1 MFYSHEILTDRQY
14 GVATIWI
21 VATIGSRSQT
31 KRVTRKAIQE
41 VEIQKAVGKIIEP
54 GAPIALRLQGNL
66 LFGVSGVLNQQ
77 CQYLLTDA
85 QKVNFHMNAFFK
97 SITRNDMDVGAG
109 NGRRENLMILD
120 DPDFA
125 SGFIPRMP
133 AFDEDMFLV
142 NSNGRNGTQK
152 TSSQMSPPSLAL
164 GSGSASSPG
173 GFQLQLDVP
182 RSDTPDHNQ
191 LPQGLQGLSS
201 GQKPVPL
208 GDVGDPFGEEEFG
221 PSVDCGFIIDEDGN
235 VHEVPAIEPAVF
247 DEEILPAI
255 PSIEGRD
262 NIPQVAGPQ
271 PQADE
276 QGDIIMMDEQPLP
289 DVEALPQA
297 QHKDQPAYEQT
308 QTSPEANTQGAT
320 TQRKRKRK
328 VFQADERLEISRTV
342 LRDWQAPEAYREN
355 CCKPKRH
362 QITATEARKNAIH
375 LTFGL
380 GLANIGQNLGVPGM
394 IHPLAVQ
401 YSGDSLFTAMTGL
414 EVFNDSDKGGRKR
427 ARSASEDIEDS
438 EGEDRRVRP
447 RFEEQRAAEQQQGRG
462 DQIGDDV
469 VDLGDD
475 GLEHLSE
482 VGRDVQPA
490 LDDHPSSAMPWNRNS
505 SVIPGSSVRGQQPQF
520 GRDQPS
526 SPLNKRAG
534 SVQDIVRYSDGA
546 EFGGAE
552 FDLGFGGAGGDSNGS
567 GSDQGIGFLPLT
579 PGGDDYNL
587 DTQQGNQYARDFLD
601 REGANFL
608 SYMEQTI
615 VESGERRHDE
625 DFEKQ
630 RKWVAFDDVFVP
642 ARTERATAAQ
652 AFYHVLGLVTKGR
665 MVVEQVGIPQEPFGE
680 IHVGVKIDSES

>member
-41 VEIQKAVGKIIEP
+41 VEIHKAIEKIIEP
-54 GAPIALRLQGNL
+54 GAPIALRLQGSL
-66 LFGVSGVLNQQ
+66 LFGVSGVFNQQ

-85 QKVNFHMNAFFK
+85 QRVNFHMNAFFSSMTK
-97 SITRNDMDVGAG
+97 NDLETVPGQ
-109 NGRRENLMILD
+109 GRRENLMLMD

-125 SGFIPRMP
+125 SGFIPQMP
-133 AFDEDMFLV
+133 AFNEEMFLV

-152 TSSQMSPPSLAL
+152 TSSQMSPPSLAS

-182 RSDTPDHNQ
+182 HSDTPDHNL

-201 GQKPVPL
+201 GQKPAPL
-208 GDVGDPFGEEEFG
+208 GDIGDPFDEEELG
-221 PSVDCGFIIDEDGN
+221 PSADWGFNIDEDGN
-235 VHEVPAIEPAVF
+235 IVESAAFEPVIF
-247 DEEILPAI
+247 GEELDLPLI
-255 PSIEGRD
+255 PSIEGNE
-262 NIPQVAGPQ
+262 NIPQVVGEQ
-271 PQADE
+271 PQVNEKGDVFILGE
-276 QGDIIMMDEQPLP
+276 QLLP
-289 DVEALPQA
+289 DAEALPQA
-297 QHKDQPAYEQT
+297 QREEHNAYEQT
-308 QTSPEANTQGAT
+308 SPQADKQETT

-328 VFQADERLEISRTV
+328 IIQPDERLEISRNV
-342 LRDWQAPEAYREN
+342 LRDWQDPNAYREN

-362 QITATEARKNAIH
+362 RTTATEARKNAFH

-380 GLANIGQNLGVPGM
+380 GIANIGQNLGIPRM
-394 IHPLAVQ
+394 IHPLTIQ

-414 EVFNDSDKGGRKR
+414 EVFNGEIQGGRKR
-427 ARSASEDIEDS
+427 GRSASEDIEDS
-438 EGEDRRVRP
+438 EGDGRRVRP
-447 RFEEQRAAEQQQGRG
+447 RLEEQGDVEQQQARG
-462 DQIGDDV
+462 DQIGDIV
-469 VDLGDD
+469 FNPAYD
-475 GLEHLSE
+475 GLEQLSE
-482 VGRDVQPA
+482 VGRERQSA

-505 SVIPGSSVRGQQPQF
+505 SVIPGSSVRGQPAQF

-534 SVQDIVRYSDGA
+534 SVQDIVRYSDSA
-546 EFGGAE
+546 DMGGG
-552 FDLGFGGAGGDSNGS
+552 DLDFGFGGVGGDSNGS
-567 GSDQGIGFLPLT
+567 GSDQGRFLPLNPET
-579 PGGDDYNL
+579 GDAIFDK
-587 DTQQGNQYARDFLD
+587 QQGIQYAREFLD

-615 VESGERRHDE
+615 NESGERRHDD

-642 ARTERATAAQ
+642 ARTEKATAAQ

-665 MVVEQVGIPQEPFGE
+665 VFVEQVGMPQEPFGE
-680 IHVGVKIDSES
+680 IHVGVKIDAGT